1 MIASNTIKKLSWPST
16 ACAGVS
22 ECDSELLQSRERRA
36 VPAKLPALNT
46 CKDMYGGLVAVIQV
60 QKQKA
65 SFMQAQ
71 APQEVVVQ
79 VQAAVMQAQR
89 VATASVTINKD
100 KP

>member
-1 MIASNTIKKLSWPST
+1 M
-16 ACAGVS
+16 
-22 ECDSELLQSRERRA
+22 
-36 VPAKLPALNT
+36 
-46 CKDMYGGLVAVIQV
+46 AVIQV

-79 VQAAVMQAQR
+79 VQAAVMQAQQ